1 MFIAVQKTRRPIRRT
16 PAHRSGRPAA
26 RLYRSQPGRRV
37 FLRGRAQHVK
47 RRLRSASWLGAAAM
61 LAAMISWGALLS
73 LLGS

>member
-1 MFIAVQKTRRPIRRT
+1 MFIAVQKTRRPIRRA
-16 PAHRSGRPAA
+16 PARRPAA

-37 FLRGRAQHVK
+37 FLRRRAQHVK